1 MAEYEIVFPDDFADY
16 EYEYEAKGYLTGARL
31 LFGGLEAELAIYD
44 PTRLAQE
51 VDDEIGQVGYLAC
64 PNLLVV
70 PEVSKK
76 AISDAVARLSRG
88 QFSEIAF
95 S

>member
-1 MAEYEIVFPDDFADY
+1 MADYEIVFPNDFAEY
-16 EYEYEAKGYLTGARL
+16 EYEYEAKGYLTGTRL
-31 LFGGLEAELAIYD
+31 VFGELEAELAIYD
-44 PTRLAQE
+44 PVRLAQE
-51 VDDEIGQVGYLAC
+51 VTDELGQAGYLAC

-70 PEVSKK
+70 PEVSRK